1 MSRLTVISLIF
12 AIVLSGCVRNRYM
25 AEIGGN
31 LTPVDQHEGGTLE
44 PAPLEDPQLPL
55 LQRTKKSVCKTTE
68 AVAEVALAT
77 ASLPLYPIQ
86 ILTIMWAY
94 ADAER
99 KGVRLP

>member
-1 MSRLTVISLIF
+1 
-12 AIVLSGCVRNRYM
+12 M

-31 LTPVDQHEGGTLE
+31 LTPVGQHEGGTLE

-55 LQRTKKSVCKTTE
+55 LQRTKKSVCKITK
-68 AVAEVALAT
+68 AVAGVAIAT

-86 ILTIMWAY
+86 ILTIMWAF